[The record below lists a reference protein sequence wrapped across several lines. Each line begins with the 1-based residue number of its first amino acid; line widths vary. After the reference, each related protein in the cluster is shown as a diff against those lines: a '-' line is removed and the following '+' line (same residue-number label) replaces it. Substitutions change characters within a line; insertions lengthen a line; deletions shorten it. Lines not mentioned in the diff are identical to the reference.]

1 MKTFDN
7 YACQVDEFGGYG
19 EIFYSRSRDKRVL
32 KRPQYGGT
40 VTSLLMFALKE
51 KIVDAV
57 VVSTTSEEMPLK
69 PVAKLVYE
77 AEDVLNCSGSRY
89 TYAPNL
95 LALKEAFEMGVERLA
110 VVGVPCQNKRA
121 PISRTRSK

>member
-40 VTSLLMFALKE
+40 VTSLAYVRVKG
-51 KIVDAV
+51 KD
-57 VVSTTSEEMPLK
+57 
-69 PVAKLVYE
+69 
-77 AEDVLNCSGSRY
+77 C
-89 TYAPNL
+89 
-95 LALKEAFEMGVERLA
+95 
-110 VVGVPCQNKRA
+110 
-121 PISRTRSK
+121 